1 MGFSVKPNDSV
12 SNGST
17 LIIFTYECN
26 LMTPHLLPWHAADRE
41 AAKRKK
47 VHVFVQTAAMGKW
60 SDALISA
67 ELQPC
72 ADWPVAG
79 C

>member
-1 MGFSVKPNDSV
+1 
-12 SNGST
+12 
-17 LIIFTYECN
+17 
-26 LMTPHLLPWHAADRE
+26 MTPHLLPWHAADRE